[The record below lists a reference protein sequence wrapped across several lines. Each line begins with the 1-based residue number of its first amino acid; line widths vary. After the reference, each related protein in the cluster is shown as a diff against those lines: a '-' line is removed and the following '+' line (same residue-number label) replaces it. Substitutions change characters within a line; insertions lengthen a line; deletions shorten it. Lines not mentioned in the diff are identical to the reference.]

1 MFDGIEAFGRQLLS
15 SIFILACTLLG
26 ARLAF
31 GWKSELTR
39 QAAVVGVLCLMVGL
53 QYYFLL
59 DVVTYVPSSRFFTYD
74 VSHAMAGWTTNDN
87 ELSYLDIVSE
97 DRLQEFWERYD
108 SSKFYCRV
116 ADIIYCNHF
125 RREAS

>member
-15 SIFILACTLLG
+15 AIFILACTLLG

-39 QAAVVGVLCLMVGL
+39 HAAIVGVLCLMVGL

-59 DVVTYVPSSRFFTYD
+59 DVVTYVPSTRFFTYD
-74 VSHAMAGWTTNDN
+74 VRHLRSLLDL
-87 ELSYLDIVSE
+87 LSVRNLIV
-97 DRLQEFWERYD
+97 D
-108 SSKFYCRV
+108 V
-116 ADIIYCNHF
+116 
-125 RREAS
+125 